1 MATTVNAFL
10 MYTSAVV
17 GLFSPIA
24 VVGNALVLTAILRK
38 PSLKTP
44 SNILLAGLAFTE
56 IGTGLISQPF
66 YVKNTNMGMAFN
78 VDLLDTSTWPT
89 EYLVLKIIGDGLGIY
104 LSSLSILI
112 ITVMSIERWLHMS
125 RRSLVTMRRVCI
137 AIVVLLPIPI
147 TLVVYRAQDQFSITV
162 NTAAMLLLL
171 FCLTVTSVAYFK
183 VFRIIR
189 EHQQQIHASEMS
201 RGAAQPIINI
211 AKYKTSV
218 KTILYILAILYTG
231 YFSVTISMGLIM
243 VFYYSTIMSFYHK
256 KVKRTSKIRGRNTL

>member
-1 MATTVNAFL
+1 
-10 MYTSAVV
+10 
-17 GLFSPIA
+17 
-24 VVGNALVLTAILRK
+24 
-38 PSLKTP
+38 
-44 SNILLAGLAFTE
+44 
-56 IGTGLISQPF
+56 
-66 YVKNTNMGMAFN
+66 MGMAFN

-125 RRSLVTMRRVCI
+125 RRSLVTMRRACI

-147 TLVVYRAQDQFSITV
+147 PLVVYRAQDQFSIAV

-243 VFYYSTIMSFYHK
+243 VFKYNNASLLVMHMSVVLAFLSSSLNPALYLWRMK
-256 KVKRTSKIRGRNTL
+256 EIRNEVKQLVNKILC